1 MSAKDVFHD
10 TVKIALEKENWLITD
25 DPLYLRLTALVKI
38 RIDLGAEKLI
48 GAEKDNH
55 KIAVEV
61 KSFLGLS
68 AISEFHTA
76 IGQFL
81 NYRIALGQQDPER
94 ILYLAISQDI
104 YQEFFTDSFIQ
115 TVLQTYEIK
124 LLVFDIN
131 KEEIV
136 LWKP

>member
-1 MSAKDVFHD
+1 MSAKDIFHN
-10 TVKIALEKENWLITD
+10 TVKIALEKENWQITD

-48 GAEKDNH
+48 GAEKDNQ

-94 ILYLAISQDI
+94 VLYLAISQDI

>member
-1 MSAKDVFHD
+1 MSAKDIFHN
-10 TVKIALEKENWLITD
+10 TVKIALEKENWQITD
-25 DPLYLRLTALVKI
+25 DPLYFRLTALVKI

-48 GAEKDNH
+48 GAEKDH
-55 KIAVEV
+55 QKIAVEV

-94 ILYLAISQDI
+94 ILYLAISQ
-104 YQEFFTDSFIQ
+104 EFFTDSFIQ

>member
-1 MSAKDVFHD
+1 MSAKDIFHN
-10 TVKIALEKENWLITD
+10 TVKIALEKENWQITD

-48 GAEKDNH
+48 GAEKDNQ

>member
-1 MSAKDVFHD
+1 MSAKDFFHNA
-10 TVKIALEKENWLITD
+10 VRLALEKDGWLVTD
-25 DPLYLRLTALVKI
+25 DPLYFRLTALVKI

-48 GAEKDNH
+48 GAEKHNQ

-61 KSFLGLS
+61 KSFIGPS

-81 NYRIALGQQDPER
+81 KYRIALEQEDYER
-94 ILYLAISQDI
+94 VLYLAISKDI
-104 YQEFFTDSFIQ
+104 HQEFFTDTFIQ
-115 TVLQTYEIK
+115 TVLERYNIK
-124 LLVFDIN
+124 LLVFDIQ

-136 LWKP
+136 LWKH

>member
-1 MSAKDVFHD
+1 
-10 TVKIALEKENWLITD
+10 
-25 DPLYLRLTALVKI
+25 
-38 RIDLGAEKLI
+38 
-48 GAEKDNH
+48 
-55 KIAVEV
+55 VEV